1 MTRYRNNNKRR
12 AKAPAKAIQ
21 KNKEKVRP
29 PFRII
34 PLGGM
39 KEIGKNLLEGVWN
52 GLKNAGEWLWGKVKG
67 LFSTLTSKIKSFF
80 GIHSPS
86 TLFRDEIGS
95 NLALGLGEGF
105 EDEMADV
112 TKEMQNAIPTSFD
125 VNAGLSTSSAS
136 GSAGFSF
143 DTMVSA
149 FRQALTEVKVE
160 LDDHEVGS
168 FVDRTVSELVF
179 A

>member
-1 MTRYRNNNKRR
+1 MLD
-12 AKAPAKAIQ
+12 
-21 KNKEKVRP
+21 V
-29 PFRII
+29 
-34 PLGGM
+34 
-39 KEIGKNLLEGVWN
+39 GKNLVQGLWN
-52 GLKNAGEWLWGKVKG
+52 GIQNAKQWVLDKIKG
-67 LFSTLTSKIKSFF
+67 FGQAILNGIKSFF